1 MTGDGLND
9 IVMVYDGHID
19 YWPNLGYGR
28 WGKRLSMSNTPRIGR
43 DFDPRRVFLAD
54 LDGTGCADLVY
65 VDFNQ
70 VHFWFNQSGNSWSAQ
85 HTIHGTP
92 STVDTTGL
100 QLTDFYGTGTACLV
114 WSYDYG
120 SIAGSNY
127 KVLDFCGA
135 TKPHLLIEMSNNMG
149 ATTRA
154 QYASSTKFALAD
166 KQAGHPW
173 VTNLPF
179 PVQVLEKTEVIDH
192 ISKTKLVTTYKYHH
206 GYYDGREREF
216 RGFGRVDQCDTEFST
231 SSPVQ
236 ASTARRPLYQ

>member
-92 STVDTTGL
+92 STVDTT
-100 QLTDFYGTGTACLV
+100 
-114 WSYDYG
+114 
-120 SIAGSNY
+120 
-127 KVLDFCGA
+127 
-135 TKPHLLIEMSNNMG
+135 H
-149 ATTRA
+149 
-154 QYASSTKFALAD
+154 SS
-166 KQAGHPW
+166 
-173 VTNLPF
+173 
-179 PVQVLEKTEVIDH
+179 
-192 ISKTKLVTTYKYHH
+192 
-206 GYYDGREREF
+206 
-216 RGFGRVDQCDTEFST
+216 
-231 SSPVQ
+231 
-236 ASTARRPLYQ
+236 

>member
-1 MTGDGLND
+1 M
-9 IVMVYDGHID
+9 
-19 YWPNLGYGR
+19 
-28 WGKRLSMSNTPRIGR
+28 
-43 DFDPRRVFLAD
+43 
-54 LDGTGCADLVY
+54 
-65 VDFNQ
+65 
-70 VHFWFNQSGNSWSAQ
+70 
-85 HTIHGTP
+85 
-92 STVDTTGL
+92 
-100 QLTDFYGTGTACLV
+100 

-120 SIAGSNY
+120 SVTGSNY

-135 TKPHLLIEMSNNMG
+135 KKPHLLVEMRNNMG

-192 ISKTKLVTTYKYHH
+192 ISKTKLVTTYTYHH

-216 RGFGRVDQCDTEFST
+216 RGFGRVDQCDTEFFDQFT
-231 SSPVQ
+231 GAGLHGEEAVFANNHPGFHVPPIETRTWFHTGIYFDPERFIDHRELTQ
-236 ASTARRPLYQ
+236 QYRREYYQGDRGCLCPRRPCVCPGRRRCRTRCHAP